1 MANNIENRIIE
12 VKKSYFKAFLMS
24 VNIILICLLAAFSF
38 NKFDLTIAKIL
49 QIIGYI
55 CWGTAFGASDWE
67 LQTWSGKSPAH
78 MLNKKLDKIFTICG
92 FVAFVVSCIF
102 D

>member
-1 MANNIENRIIE
+1 MANNIENRVIE

-24 VNIILICLLAAFSF
+24 LNIIMICLLAAFSF
-38 NKFDLTIAKIL
+38 NTFHITIPKIL

-55 CWGTAFGASDWE
+55 CWGTTFGANDWE
-67 LQTWSGKSPAH
+67 ILTWSRRSPAE
-78 MLNKKLDKIFTICG
+78 MLHKKLDKIFTICG
-92 FVAFVVSCIF
+92 FVAFVLSCIF